1 MLLINNR
8 LLKSSPIF
16 IMIVLLFGCTLGS
29 ENNTSITFSKEEQT
43 DNCTAASIYINKDQ
57 KDKLM
62 TIYQIGEERAEQ
74 ILDLREQKLFN
85 EFEDLIRIDGI
96 GNEHLEAIEKKSDI
110 CFN

>member
-1 MLLINNR
+1 
-8 LLKSSPIF
+8 
-16 IMIVLLFGCTLGS
+16 
-29 ENNTSITFSKEEQT
+29 
-43 DNCTAASIYINKDQ
+43 
-57 KDKLM
+57 M